1 MNKFAKTTLAALAF
15 GIIGAAPAAADYS
28 IVSDKA
34 FPSVVYIEFDPSTL
48 PQVYT
53 APGGAGAGLGVIR
66 GGQADGVSGGSAG
79 QPADQTSSTGNK
91 QQAAPMS
98 LDERA
103 QNKVEDLM
111 NSGPGKIENMIIDRQ
126 IEDQVLKDV
135 DING

>member
-1 MNKFAKTTLAALAF
+1 MNNIAKTTLAALAI
-15 GIIGAAPAAADYS
+15 GILGAAPAAADYS
-28 IVSDKA
+28 IVSDNA
-34 FPSVVYIEFDPSTL
+34 FPSVVFIEFDPSTL

-53 APGGAGAGLGVIR
+53 APGGGASLGVIR
-66 GGQADGVSGGSAG
+66 GGQADGISGGSVA
-79 QPADQTSSTGNK
+79 QPSDQTSSTGNK
-91 QQAAPMS
+91 PQAAPMS

-103 QNKVEDLM
+103 NQKVEDLM

>member
-15 GIIGAAPAAADYS
+15 GILGAAPAAADYS
-28 IVSDKA
+28 IVTDRA
-34 FPSVVYIEFDPSTL
+34 FPSVVYIEYDPSTL

-66 GGQADGVSGGSAG
+66 GGQADGVSGA
-79 QPADQTSSTGNK
+79 PATQTSGQTSSTGNK

-103 QNKVEDLM
+103 QKKVEDLM

>member
-1 MNKFAKTTLAALAF
+1 MNNIAKTTLAALAF
-15 GIIGAAPAAADYS
+15 GIVGAAPAAADYS

-66 GGQADGVSGGSAG
+66 GGQADGVSGASAG
-79 QPADQTSSTGNK
+79 QPSDQTSSTGNK